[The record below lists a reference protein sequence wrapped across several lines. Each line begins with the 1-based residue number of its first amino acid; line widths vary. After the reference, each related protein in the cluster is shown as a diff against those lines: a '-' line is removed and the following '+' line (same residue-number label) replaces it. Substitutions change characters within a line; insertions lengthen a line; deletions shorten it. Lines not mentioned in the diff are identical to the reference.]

1 MMPDSDH
8 PSLSSKERTP
18 SQLATPALP
27 PPEREKKPD
36 KKLETPILVA
46 MISASVTLITAIL
59 GSPLFLNLVNKPD
72 TPASTSTAEIA
83 ISQSSL
89 LPNNPTGGEL
99 FKAIFTPTESGTD
112 ILESTP
118 TPQGENPT
126 SAPPLLASASAS
138 ATLPPEK
145 PKPPTPAAPSIFQCI
160 SADLWFPYPGTLKP
174 ETGDGCLNLAGW
186 GFSTDQDRLLLV
198 PKPVQD
204 QQRGIYTPISGDV
217 DIRFSIQL
225 NEFRTR
231 LNKVGFLH
239 FGIVQNDP
247 FSIYKGGYLSYQQPT
262 PGTDSPVRVLISG
275 SNQATQKISV
285 LDVGFQHD
293 ILLSIKDNLMTVYL
307 NGKQTGD
314 PVNLPRTRRAFWIG
328 YVLPSKSEL
337 DVMITD
343 FTIQTH

>member
-36 KKLETPILVA
+36 KKLETPVLVA
-46 MISASVTLITAIL
+46 IISASVTLITAIL
-59 GSPLFLNLVNKPD
+59 GSPMFLNLVNKPAP
-72 TPASTSTAEIA
+72 PASTNAAELA

-89 LPNNPTGGEL
+89 LPNNPPAGEL
-99 FKAIFTPTESGTD
+99 FKIQFTPTDSGTD
-112 ILESTP
+112 ILESTL
-118 TPQGENPT
+118 TPQAENLT
-126 SAPPLLASASAS
+126 SATPLLATSSTS
-138 ATLPPEK
+138 PTLPPEI

-160 SADLWFPYPGTLKP
+160 AADLWTTYPSTLKS
-174 ETGDGCLNLAGW
+174 EISDGCLNLAEW
-186 GFSTDQDRLLLV
+186 GFSTDQGRLLLV

-217 DIRFSIQL
+217 DISFSIQL

-239 FGIVQNDP
+239 FGIVQNNP

-262 PGTDSPVRVLISG
+262 PGTDSPIRVLISG

-293 ILLSIKDNLMTVYL
+293 VLLSIKDNLMTVYL

-314 PVNLPRTRRAFWIG
+314 PVSLPRTGRAFWIG

-337 DVMITD
+337 DVMITN